1 MITIRHEVRRNS
13 ARRRD
18 IRLRLQDE
26 QSKHPQPD
34 RKRRGVGR
42 HRTKKAQRTNNHKT
56 QRTEPRSTDNNQ
68 RHGHIL
74 RPSGIRVGRA
84 RGRALEPARVG
95 RARLGVARARVCLG
109 DMCLGSLD
117 AHLGVRRARLGV
129 GRARGVRRR
138 ARRALRGERRARL
151 ARAAVGAACA
161 VERFGRVRLGKPRA
175 RRPPPPASA
184 LLDHR
189 ATIAR

>member
-95 RARLGVARARVCLG
+95 RARLGVARARV
-109 DMCLGSLD
+109 
-117 AHLGVRRARLGV
+117 RLG
-129 GRARGVRRR
+129 GMCFGPLDTHLASAARAS
-138 ARRALRGERRARL
+138 ASA
-151 ARAAVGAACA
+151 ARAASAAARVAPSAASGERDSLARRSAPLARSSASGAFASA
-161 VERFGRVRLGKPRA
+161 SRA
-175 RRPPPPASA
+175 RVSVRRQRA
-184 LLDHR
+184 LS
-189 ATIAR
+189 